1 MAIARG
7 EAGVL
12 RAAAV
17 AEEAAHL
24 SSFPPRTWQ
33 QQQQVCLSRALCH
46 CGLSMPRAQPFLTG
60 MAKATFSLAA
70 GRSHIYLFDI
80 SGLVF
85 DGYL

>member
-1 MAIARG
+1 MALARG
-7 EAGVL
+7 EAEVL

-33 QQQQVCLSRALCH
+33 QRVCLSRALCH
-46 CGLSMPRAQPFLTG
+46 CGLSMPRAQPFLTR

-70 GRSHIYLFDI
+70 GRSHIYLLDI

-85 DGYL
+85 DGYI